1 MRVQGIKVQ
10 DGSLKKLNNLLRD
23 ENRKVHGVF
32 YTNSFFS
39 QRYLSRSHA
48 LVDNINLEEDS
59 IKLTVSARLERT
71 GLLEIENTL
80 EVLVQNEAGDIPG
93 FTPEGLLP
101 DLPQGEN
108 PFIAEAVGVNQ
119 QLFSVDVLLIM
130 REPKVTY
137 QKFTIA
143 GVEFVLVNLTQS
155 FGDTY
160 EQTVSLLFGDV
171 AKLYFFSHFYNKKLS
186 VRDMKILFDLIV
198 DTNITG
204 KSVVGVKLE
213 SLSGASSSVFPF
225 EELISSYR
233 ATSGDYIF
241 GTGAGYVRIPYKK
254 LADYAMSL
262 VPNPDTG
269 SYRIDLESYKDT
281 IRIYME

>member
-1 MRVQGIKVQ
+1 MKVQGIKVQ
-10 DGSLKKLNNLLRD
+10 ESSLNRLNNLLRD

-32 YTNSFFS
+32 YTNSYFS

-48 LVDNINLEEDS
+48 LVDNVNLEEDS
-59 IKLTVSARLERT
+59 IKLTVSTRLERT

-80 EVLVQNEAGDIPG
+80 ELLVQHEAGDVPG
-93 FTPEGLLP
+93 FTPEGVLP

-108 PFIAEAVGVNQ
+108 PFMAETVGVKQ
-119 QLFSVDVLLIM
+119 QLFSLDLLLIM
-130 REPKVTY
+130 RKPRVTQ

-143 GVEFVLVNLTQS
+143 GVEFVLVNLIQN
-155 FGDTY
+155 FGEDF
-160 EQTVSLLFGDV
+160 EQNVTLLFGDV

-186 VRDMKILFDLIV
+186 VRDMKILIDLIV
-198 DTNITG
+198 DKNITG
-204 KSVVGVKLE
+204 KSIVGVKLE
-213 SLSGASSSVFPF
+213 SLSGASSSVFPY

-241 GTGAGYVRIPYKK
+241 GTGTGYVRIPYQK
-254 LADYAMSL
+254 LADYRMSL